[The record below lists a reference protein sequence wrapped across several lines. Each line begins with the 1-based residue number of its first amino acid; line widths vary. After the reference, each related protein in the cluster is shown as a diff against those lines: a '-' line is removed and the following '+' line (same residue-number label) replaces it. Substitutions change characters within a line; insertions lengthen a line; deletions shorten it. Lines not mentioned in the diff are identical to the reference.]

1 MRPAARRPGL
11 EGVILSP
18 ADTDEP
24 ELPSATYGASVF
36 TVRGTFEDCRRLER
50 ELEHLFPWGF
60 LEGNLHAFAVEG
72 IKTIAYEIA
81 EQLGWETPDAVVSP
95 VASGT
100 LFAKIAQGFV
110 ELADLGL
117 VVDGPPRM
125 YGAQPGGCPPV
136 AAAWADE
143 RPPSRVTPNTVARSL
158 AVGDP
163 SYGELA
169 IGAARM
175 SGGSI
180 TALPEELIESSTELL
195 AENSGVLADP
205 AGGVAFGTLV
215 ELVRSGEIAS
225 GERVVLVV
233 TRQRHQAEQPRFAVP
248 GPPDRGG
255 RRRLPDG
262 PRRRPRLV
270 RLAGAGAGR
279 AARGTGNEPVRAELS
294 HLADDRQER
303 PALLGQLVLDA
314 GRRLRIAVPGDDAGL
329 LERPQTVGER
339 SRAHSLA
346 DAFELSETAR
356 SAAELV
362 DEQRCP
368 FRSDDLAGGRDRA
381 ARKVDVLE
389 LLCLHRSVAS
399 M

>member
-1 MRPAARRPGL
+1 
-11 EGVILSP
+11 
-18 ADTDEP
+18 
-24 ELPSATYGASVF
+24 VF

-110 ELADLGL
+110 ELADHGV

-125 YGAQPGGCPPV
+125 YGAQPSGCPPV

-143 RPPSRVTPNTVARSL
+143 RPPSRVMPNTVARSL

-180 TALPEELIESSTELL
+180 TSLPEELIESSTELL

-225 GERVVLVV
+225 GERVVLIVSGSGIRPSSHDSHYPA
-233 TRQRHQAEQPRFAVP
+233 RQIEA
-248 GPPDRGG
+248 D
-255 RRRLPDG
+255 
-262 PRRRPRLV
+262 
-270 RLAGAGAGR
+270 
-279 AARGTGNEPVRAELS
+279 
-294 HLADDRQER
+294 ADDFLT
-303 PALLGQLVLDA
+303 ALGV
-314 GRRLRIAVPGDDAGL
+314 
-329 LERPQTVGER
+329 
-339 SRAHSLA
+339 
-346 DAFELSETAR
+346 
-356 SAAELV
+356 
-362 DEQRCP
+362 
-368 FRSDDLAGGRDRA
+368 GRD
-381 ARKVDVLE
+381 
-389 LLCLHRSVAS
+389 
-399 M
+399 

>member
-1 MRPAARRPGL
+1 MLSCRICESTHPLAPLSSCAACSGPLDVRYVWDGSRGLPDDSQPLWKHRALLPHRDTAMPSRTPLVPAPRISAALGVDVHLKLESANPTHSFKDRMAASALAAAQGFGIETLFCASTGNLGTAVAAHCAAAGL

-18 ADTDEP
+18 ADGDEP
-24 ELPSATYGASVF
+24 VHQPAAYGASVF

-60 LEGNLHAFAVEG
+60 LEGNLHPFAVEG
-72 IKTIAYEIA
+72 IKSIAYEIA

-100 LFAKIAQGFV
+100 LFAKLAQGFV

-117 VVDGPPRM
+117 VVDAPPRM

-180 TALPEELIESSTELL
+180 TSLPEELIEASTELL
-195 AENSGVLADP
+195 AEDSGVRADP
-205 AGGVAFGTLV
+205 AGGVAYGALV
-215 ELVRSGEIAS
+215 ELVRSGAIAP

-233 TRQRHQAEQPRFAVP
+233 TGSATKP
-248 GPPDRGG
+248 
-255 RRRLPDG
+255 
-262 PRRRPRLV
+262 
-270 RLAGAGAGR
+270 AGSEPQYR
-279 AARGTGNEPVRAELS
+279 AREIEAD
-294 HLADDRQER
+294 ADDFLA
-303 PALLGQLVLDA
+303 ALGV
-314 GRRLRIAVPGDDAGL
+314 GGD
-329 LERPQTVGER
+329 
-339 SRAHSLA
+339 
-346 DAFELSETAR
+346 
-356 SAAELV
+356 
-362 DEQRCP
+362 
-368 FRSDDLAGGRDRA
+368 
-381 ARKVDVLE
+381 
-389 LLCLHRSVAS
+389 
-399 M
+399 

>member
-1 MRPAARRPGL
+1 VNSAMLSCRICEATHPLAPVSSCPACSGPLDVRYVWDGNRGLLDDPQTLWDYGALLPHRDTVMPSRTPLVPAPRISAALGVDVHLKLETANPTHSFKDRMAASALAAAQGFGIETLFCASTGNLGEAVAAGCAAAGL

-18 ADTDEP
+18 ADEDEP
-24 ELPSATYGASVF
+24 ALPSATYGASVF

-60 LEGNLHAFAVEG
+60 LEGNLHPFAVEG

-100 LFAKIAQGFV
+100 LFAKLAQGFV
-110 ELADLGL
+110 ELSDRGL
-117 VVDGPPRM
+117 VTDAPPRM

-143 RPPSRVTPNTVARSL
+143 RPPSRVTPDTIARSL

-195 AENSGVLADP
+195 AANSGVLADQ

-215 ELVRSGEIAS
+215 ELVRSGAIAP

-233 TRQRHQAEQPRFAVP
+233 TGSGMKPRSADSHYPARQIEA
-248 GPPDRGG
+248 D
-255 RRRLPDG
+255 
-262 PRRRPRLV
+262 
-270 RLAGAGAGR
+270 
-279 AARGTGNEPVRAELS
+279 
-294 HLADDRQER
+294 ADDFLA
-303 PALLGQLVLDA
+303 ALG
-314 GRRLRIAVPGDDAGL
+314 
-329 LERPQTVGER
+329 VG
-339 SRAHSLA
+339 H
-346 DAFELSETAR
+346 DY
-356 SAAELV
+356 
-362 DEQRCP
+362 
-368 FRSDDLAGGRDRA
+368 
-381 ARKVDVLE
+381 
-389 LLCLHRSVAS
+389 
-399 M
+399 